1 MSGAGAGDALERVAE
16 PTPAKSAKPKRVV
29 LATVPSDSHMWNL
42 VFMELLLKEQG
53 IEVTNLGACTPI
65 ELVVETCLA
74 ERPDLLVISSVNGHG
89 HLGGRRIIK
98 AIREQP
104 ELADMPAVIGG
115 KLGTLGVCNSTFAE
129 PLVEAGYSAVFIE
142 ADGVGPFQEYLGA
155 GAPRELV
162 A

>member
-1 MSGAGAGDALERVAE
+1 MTGAGAGDALERASE
-16 PTPAKSAKPKRVV
+16 PKPAKPKRAV

-42 VFMELLLKEQG
+42 VFLELLLKERG

-65 ELVVETCLA
+65 ELVVDTCLA

-89 HLGGRRIIK
+89 HLGGRRLIN
-98 AIREQP
+98 AIRERP
-104 ELADMPAVIGG
+104 E
-115 KLGTLGVCNSTFAE
+115 FAE

-142 ADGVGPFQEYLGA
+142 ADGVAPFKEYLE
-155 GAPRELV
+155 APRELV